1 MLSLQRVVTLTNKD
15 EECYGATEERWWCK
29 GGVAMTTD
37 QSRLPDR
44 IDVLVVGGGMAG
56 LAAAFITDRR
66 AAASALAALASKP
79 QGTAR
84 TETTP

>member
-1 MLSLQRVVTLTNKD
+1 
-15 EECYGATEERWWCK
+15 
-29 GGVAMTTD
+29 MTTD

-66 AAASALAALASKP
+66 AAASALAVGEQTPRYGKDGNNPVRVPASIGANWRKS
-79 QGTAR
+79 
-84 TETTP
+84 

>member
-1 MLSLQRVVTLTNKD
+1 
-15 EECYGATEERWWCK
+15 
-29 GGVAMTTD
+29 MTTD

-56 LAAAFITDRR
+56 LAAAFNTDRR